1 MLKNETIHS
10 LITYLQ
16 IILITNKLLVSQY
29 LIWHERNSVS
39 AKMHKLTHIRNPQH
53 CVDTIDHIILSQ
65 KMRQLKP
72 KSNG

>member
-29 LIWHERNSVS
+29 LIWHERNLVS
-39 AKMHKLTHIRNPQH
+39 AKNAQTDKT
-53 CVDTIDHIILSQ
+53 
-65 KMRQLKP
+65 KP
-72 KSNG
+72 TYRKKCDN

>member
-29 LIWHERNSVS
+29 LIWHERISVS
-39 AKMHKLTHIRNPQH
+39 AKNAQTDPHKKP
-53 CVDTIDHIILSQ
+53 TILCRHHRPNYIIAKNATTETQ
-65 KMRQLKP
+65 K
-72 KSNG
+72 